1 MDSNDDD
8 DDELEACEYDME
20 VVETSGWG
28 RAW

>member
-1 MDSNDDD
+1 MDSNDD